1 MIASKLNGYESKY
14 EGVLD
19 ILLYLSYLKVKG
31 HTIFTRIE
39 FLDIIYFR
47 ESAVFYET
55 EYIFLDI
62 LS

>member
-1 MIASKLNGYESKY
+1 MIARKLNGYESKY

-19 ILLYLSYLKVKG
+19 ILLSLSYLKTKG
-31 HTIFTRIE
+31 HTIFTRTE

-47 ESAVFYET
+47 NSAVVYET
-55 EYIFLDI
+55 EYI